1 MSATDL
7 IVIEAI
13 NRKLKERGRSLDGRP
28 ILRIVFS
35 DEQLEK
41 RVGTF
46 TDWYGHILIRQEYK
60 ALRECKKYG
69 YIAGK
74 WVLERLTFLDP
85 NNAIVKDE
93 LVDAR
98 NGTYEPLY
106 VFQDKDQ
113 QPLPVNWRIIE
124 KMLWSME
131 NYTPGRGNQ
140 SMADSAEDDEIRQ
153 EIAYFEEQIGPYQ
166 RSQLFADEAAVFHDS
181 TKVFKGAQ
189 DGQSAG
195 SDSASRG
202 PSGSS
207 TPSAT

>member
-13 NRKLKERGRSLDGRP
+13 NRKLKERGRSIDGRP

-35 DEQLEK
+35 DDQLEK

-46 TDWYGHILIRQEYK
+46 TDWYGSILIRQEYK

-69 YIAGK
+69 YISGK
-74 WVLERLTFLDP
+74 WILERLTFLDL
-85 NNAIVKDE
+85 NNAIVREE

-113 QPLPVNWRIIE
+113 NPLPVNWRIIE

-140 SMADSAEDDEIRQ
+140 SMADSAEGEELRQ
-153 EIAYFEEQIGPYQ
+153 EIAYFEEEIGPHQ
-166 RSQLFADEAAVFHDS
+166 RSQLFASEAAVFNDS
-181 TKVFKGAQ
+181 TKAFKGAQ
-189 DGQSAG
+189 DGNTSG
-195 SDSASRG
+195 SGSASGGSSG
-202 PSGSS
+202 PS
-207 TPSAT
+207 TP